1 MLQAILPVLVRL
13 TNKGAPW
20 RPRVWDG
27 HAKGTSGF
35 GKNDDLAGWLVVWNI
50 FLFFHILGIIIQT
63 DYIVFF
69 RGVGIPPTRLLF
81 PIINHIITI

>member
-35 GKNDDLAGWLVVWNI
+35 GKNDDLAGWLVGGLEHLFI
-50 FLFFHILGIIIQT
+50 FP
-63 DYIVFF
+63 YI
-69 RGVGIPPTRLLF
+69 GN
-81 PIINHIITI
+81 NHPN